1 MRMLELQRFF
11 IKEQVA
17 FLRSTSTYDIFDP
30 DTREQVGVAREQPG
44 SFARILR
51 WFVSKRLTATS
62 IEVYETEDE
71 SLVFTIHRPMSLWQE
86 RVNVYDADHRLMGYF
101 LSKVLSWG
109 RGFWVYDHEGLPFAE
124 LKGDWVG
131 WNFVFVTPEGQ
142 ELGAVT
148 KSWAGL
154 GRELFTSADNYVVS
168 IHEELEDQPIA
179 KMLLL
184 AAALAVDLV
193 YYENGK

>member
-1 MRMLELQRFF
+1 MLELQQFL

-17 FLRSTSTYDIFDP
+17 FLKTASTYDIFDP
-30 DTREQVGVAREQPG
+30 ETREQVGVAREQPG
-44 SFARILR
+44 SFVTMLR
-51 WFVSKRLTATS
+51 WFISKRHLPTR
-62 IEVYETEDE
+62 IEVREMADE
-71 SLVFTIHRPMSLWQE
+71 SLVFTIRRPLGFWRE
-86 RVNVYDADHRLMGYF
+86 RVNVYDADDRLMGYF
-101 LSKVLSWG
+101 LSKTFAWG
-109 RGFWVYDHEGLPFAE
+109 RGFWVYDDQDAPFAE

-131 WNFVFVTPEGQ
+131 WNFVFVTPDGH
-142 ELGAVT
+142 ELGGVS

-184 AAALAVDLV
+184 AAALAVDIV
-193 YYENGK
+193 YFEANE